1 MLNAAA
7 RLMLVL
13 QFIIR
18 SMLSVMDWLGTA
30 LAELHKIHKI
40 SHHIRWHTHSCEA
53 SLCGCGCGSGID
65 RQADRQRYA
74 KR

>member
-18 SMLSVMDWLGTA
+18 SMLSVMNWLGTA

-40 SHHIRWHTHSCEA
+40 YHIIFDGIHTRVKHRCVDVDA
-53 SLCGCGCGSGID
+53 
-65 RQADRQRYA
+65 AVV
-74 KR
+74 